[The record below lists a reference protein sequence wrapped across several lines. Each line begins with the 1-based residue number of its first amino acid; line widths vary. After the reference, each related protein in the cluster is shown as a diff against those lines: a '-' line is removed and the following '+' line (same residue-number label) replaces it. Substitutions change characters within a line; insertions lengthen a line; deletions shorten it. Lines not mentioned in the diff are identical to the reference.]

1 MNFRRFLYFLYI
13 TVFVITLVS
22 CGTSTN
28 EDDIIGGD
36 DPANVVQH
44 EKNAKIEKIF
54 SSIPSQSE
62 TTDMLQNAGARYSA
76 KLLNPI
82 ENLSKYSSLKAKAL
96 GLGIYG
102 IDLGVTN
109 IFDQTQESVLYLRCT
124 NKMATSLG
132 ISGAFDENT
141 SARLDAN
148 SDNKDSLLAIITE
161 SYKTADNYL
170 QENGQAGVSTLMVVG
185 AWVEGMYIASQIATD
200 TKNQPIADRIAKE
213 KETLNDLIGLLESYK
228 AETEGTEEIINSLKE
243 IKQIFD
249 SATAEAL
256 TPEEFKQLVDKV
268 NEVRNKII

>member
-161 SYKTADNYL
+161 SYKTADSYL